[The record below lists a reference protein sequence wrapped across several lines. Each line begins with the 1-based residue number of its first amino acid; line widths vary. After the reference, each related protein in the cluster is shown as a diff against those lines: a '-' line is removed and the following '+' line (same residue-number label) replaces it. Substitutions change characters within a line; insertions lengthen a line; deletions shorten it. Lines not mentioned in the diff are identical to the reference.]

1 MKGLFDTLIN
11 AFRVPVLRKK
21 LFITFGI
28 LSLYMLGGLV
38 PSPGINRLEFS
49 TLVQSWGQIGGL
61 MNIIS
66 GGGLYAA
73 TIFAMGI
80 TPYINASIIIQLL
93 TVAVPALERLQK
105 EGDVGRK
112 TIKKIVRFT
121 TVGLALFQATAFCY
135 ATRSAM
141 SDFLPKPLNAVLI
154 IASFTAGSA
163 FIMWLGEQIN
173 DKGIGNGISLIV
185 FAGIVTRLPDMSVQL
200 YNYSLDVSGRF
211 DSAFIGFIIAVL
223 LFAAVTALAL
233 SIIVFVL
240 FVQNSERRIA
250 VQYSKR
256 VVGRKTYGGQN
267 TYIPLKVNQ
276 SGVMPVIFAMSMLSL
291 PSTIVTM
298 FFANSDNII
307 VEWFRN
313 FGTSPTYYLV
323 NLLLIVGFTFFYSLI
338 QFNPIEISNNL
349 QKNGGFLPGVRP
361 GRPTSDFIA
370 KTAGRL
376 NWVDAIFLSAV
387 VLIPTFIGNVTGMSN
402 VWFAGTS
409 VLILTGVAN
418 DLVKQVESQLI
429 THHYKGFLD

>member
-38 PSPGINRLEFS
+38 PSPGINRVEFS
-49 TLVQSWGQIGGL
+49 ALVQSWGQIGGL

-80 TPYINASIIIQLL
+80 TPYINSSIIIQLL

-185 FAGIVTRLPDMSVQL
+185 FAGIVTRLPDMAVQL

-298 FFANSDNII
+298 FFANSNNII

-313 FGTSPTYYLV
+313 FGKSPTYYLV